1 MKIGITLLGAVA
13 LAATVPS
20 TASAA
25 VRIQQRSEMKL
36 EGALGKIASFVAGA
50 PEAETTSIA
59 ATASR
64 KVSMSRST
72 GEIVDLDEGAVYHLD
87 LESKTYTRMTFD
99 DLRERVEASRRR
111 AAAEASAHPKAEP
124 RAAARPTEPASN
136 DLLKNLEITFDVDST
151 GQTRT
156 INGFATREVVMRI
169 TAHERGSTLEKS
181 GGLTLTS
188 TMWMAKKLAA
198 LKEVDAF
205 DQRFARKLA
214 GAIFAGASSSTDSAE
229 ASSAAAAANP
239 MLQDVLVRM
248 RTEGAKMEGTPI
260 LTTTKVDLVPSA
272 EQLAELRKEQAA
284 QAQARRERSRPN
296 PKKGLGGM
304 LGGLVTQAVEKKVE
318 ERFEKPADDSGN
330 VTIFSM
336 KDEIVSVSTDVG
348 AADLAMPAGF
358 RRAR

>member
-13 LAATVPS
+13 LAATLPS

-25 VRIQQRSEMKL
+25 VRIESRNEMKL
-36 EGALGKIASFVAGA
+36 EGALGKVANFFTGGE
-50 PEAETTSIA
+50 PKPETTTVA

-87 LESKTYTRMTFD
+87 LKSGTYTKMTFD
-99 DLRERVEASRRR
+99 ALREQVAAARRR
-111 AAAEASAHPKAEP
+111 AAAEGAQANPEP
-124 RAAARPTEPASN
+124 RAGKKPGDPAQD
-136 DLLKNLEITFDVDST
+136 DLLRNLEITVDVNST
-151 GQTRT
+151 GRTRT

-169 TAHERGSTLEKS
+169 AAHERGSTLEKS
-181 GGLTLTS
+181 GGLALTS
-188 TMWMAKKLAA
+188 TMWTAKKIAA

-214 GAIFAGASSSTDSAE
+214 GVVFAGASSSTDSAA

-248 RTEGAKMEGTPI
+248 RTEGEKMEGTPI
-260 LTTTKVDLVPSA
+260 LTTTKVELVPSA
-272 EQLAELRKEQAA
+272 EQVAELRKQQAA
-284 QAQARRERSRPN
+284 EAQARRERSRPN

-304 LGGLVTQAVEKKVE
+304 LGGIVTQAVEKKVE
-318 ERFEKPADDSGN
+318 ERFDKPADDSVN
-330 VTIFSM
+330 ATIFTM
-336 KDEIVSVSTDVG
+336 TDEVVSISTDVS
-348 AADLAMPAGF
+348 AADLAMPAGL
-358 RRAR
+358 RRVR